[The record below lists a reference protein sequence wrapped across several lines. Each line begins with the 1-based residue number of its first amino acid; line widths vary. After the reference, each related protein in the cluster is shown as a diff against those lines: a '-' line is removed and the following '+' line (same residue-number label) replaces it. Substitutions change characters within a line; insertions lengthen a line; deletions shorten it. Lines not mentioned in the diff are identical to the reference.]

1 MWSTTSIY
9 FFFFVGMRKDS
20 AEAFNSN
27 ACIRTGQKVAI
38 LFYQVPKIVTIQIDN
53 GHPLPRYSEQCN
65 LYKSNNGVGINKRY
79 IESIYLT

>member
-1 MWSTTSIY
+1 
-9 FFFFVGMRKDS
+9 MRKDS

-38 LFYQVPKIVTIQIDN
+38 LFYQVPKTVTIQIDN

-65 LYKSNNGVGINKRY
+65 IYKSNKGVGINKGFIESIY
-79 IESIYLT
+79 LKGFIESIYLT